1 MRSRDTKGRIVE
13 AAFGLF
19 AEQGYHAVSVR
30 DIAAAVGVKDAS
42 LYNHFPGKQ
51 AIFDAVLAAQL
62 ERTRAVFAEQGVM
75 TAPVEDPAGYAGA
88 FEETERRVLAGFRHF
103 FADGDMVRLRRLLA
117 ASRYASRPARPAR
130 SISASRRTWLRRAS
144 GLPSRRFPSRR
155 TRIRT
160 CTSSLPLTPCPQAA
174 PTARSLIPWR

>member
-1 MRSRDTKGRIVE
+1 MRDRDTKGRIVE

-19 AEQGYHAVSVR
+19 AERGYHAVSVR

-62 ERTRAVFAEQGVM
+62 ERTRAVFAAQGVM
-75 TAPVEDPAGYAGA
+75 AAPAEDPDGYAGA

-103 FADGDMVRLRRLLA
+103 FGCAGCWPRA
-117 ASRYASRPARPAR
+117 ATPTSRPRR
-130 SISASRRTWLRRAS
+130 RSASCSWS
-144 GLPSRRFPSRR
+144 SPWPSSAR
-155 TRIRT
+155 
-160 CTSSLPLTPCPQAA
+160 CSST
-174 PTARSLIPWR
+174 